1 MPIVNPRATN
11 QIKIEKRCV
20 YSGNNVELLNN
31 PISPNKVGKEKRNK
45 EHMGKVE
52 KDQQDGRFKP
62 NHTNNFI
69 KCQYAKHSA

>member
-11 QIKIEKRCV
+11 QIKIAKRCV

-52 KDQQDGRFKP
+52 KDQQDSRFKS